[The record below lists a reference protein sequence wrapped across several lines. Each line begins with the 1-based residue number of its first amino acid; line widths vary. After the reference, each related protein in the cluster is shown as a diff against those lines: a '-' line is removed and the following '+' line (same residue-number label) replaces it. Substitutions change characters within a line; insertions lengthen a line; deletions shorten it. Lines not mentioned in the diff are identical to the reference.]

1 MPASVPPPSAAD
13 PDLPLIGHL
22 LALRRALVRSLL
34 GVALLV
40 VPGFLAAP
48 YAIRR
53 LVAWCLPPEIGPLHY
68 FAPMEVFVSELEFG
82 LVLALA
88 AGFPWCAAQAW
99 GFLLP
104 ALRPSERRFLGRGVL
119 FSSALF
125 LAGAAFCV
133 GVILPLLMRFSAGF
147 ASDAVTPVLGLR
159 PFLRLA
165 GGITLAFGL
174 MFQAPAAVVLA
185 VRAGVVSVGRVRHAR
200 PYVWTAI
207 LVLSALLTP
216 PDIASQCLLA
226 VPTGLLF
233 ELGLLLAAQAGRTT
247 FGHIPQAEGD

>member
-1 MPASVPPPSAAD
+1 MPASAPPSDTD
-13 PDLPLIGHL
+13 PGLPLIGHL
-22 LALRRALVRSLL
+22 LALRKALVRSLL
-34 GVALLV
+34 GVVLLLI
-40 VPGFLAAP
+40 PGFFAAP
-48 YAIRR
+48 FAIRW
-53 LVAWCLPPEIGPLHY
+53 LVAWCVPPEIGSLHY
-68 FAPMEVFVSELEFG
+68 FAPMEVFVSELEIG

-88 AGFPWCAAQAW
+88 ASFPWCAAQIW

-119 FSSALF
+119 LSSALF
-125 LAGAAFCV
+125 LAGAVFCA

-147 ASDAVTPVLGLR
+147 ASDAVLPVLGLR

-165 GGITLAFGL
+165 GGITLAFGF

-185 VRAGVVSVGRVRHAR
+185 VRTGLVSAEKIRHAR
-200 PYVWTAI
+200 PYVWTVI

-233 ELGLLLAAQAGRTT
+233 ELGLLLGRFSSPETSRR
-247 FGHIPQAEGD
+247 D